1 MDRYVVE
8 NFRALPYHYGREAD
22 KGVPDTQQKERGE
35 RV

>member
-1 MDRYVVE
+1 MDRYTVE

-22 KGVPDTQQKERGE
+22 KACLTLNRRKGE